1 MTGNQK
7 LMEMMEFIA
16 ALKDTRGI
24 KQKGGKLYT
33 TVADRVEAL
42 RRFGDLDFSIETSL
56 VNYQPGAESVTMK
69 AIVRYNG
76 ETVATGHA
84 EEWRKDGYVNQT
96 SALENAET
104 SAIGRALA
112 ALGLHGGEYA
122 SFNEIEIAEIKRSD
136 IKAGGKPPAPS
147 PTKPELPAPLAI
159 DPFAPAP
166 AKVGTIS
173 VVIDPPAKD
182 PQAAEVHLPLTDG
195 ETEATI
201 VMDKTTV
208 GAFIIHAV
216 ETFLPE
222 CKTKKELIDFWT
234 RNAGEIMRLEEEEP
248 VKFAEIKAAF
258 TKRKEEL
265 K

>member
-42 RRFGDLDFSIETSL
+42 RRYGDLDFSIETSL

-69 AIVRYNG
+69 AVVRYNG
-76 ETVATGHA
+76 EVVATGHA

-136 IKAGGKPPAPS
+136 IKAGGKPPTPS
-147 PTKPELPAPLAI
+147 PTKPELPAPLAN

-166 AKVGTIS
+166 AKID
-173 VVIDPPAKD
+173 VVLDARSPAKD
-182 PQAAEVHLPLTDG
+182 PQAVEVHLPLTDG
-195 ETEATI
+195 QSEATI
-201 VMDKTTV
+201 VVDKATA
-208 GAFIIHAV
+208 GSFIIHAV

-234 RNAGEIMRLEEEEP
+234 RNAGEIMKLEEEEP

>member
-1 MTGNQK
+1 MAANQK

-56 VNYQPGAESVTMK
+56 VNYQPGAESVTMR
-69 AIVRYNG
+69 AVVRFNG
-76 ETVATGHA
+76 EIVATGHA

-122 SFNEIEIAEIKRSD
+122 SFNEIEIAEVKRSD
-136 IKAGGKPPAPS
+136 IKAGGKPPEPIRVE
-147 PTKPELPAPLAI
+147 PELPAPLAVNPI
-159 DPFAPAP
+159 PDPKPLGPDAVA
-166 AKVGTIS
+166 
-173 VVIDPPAKD
+173 
-182 PQAAEVHLPLTDG
+182 VHLPVEDG
-195 ETEATI
+195 KQIATI
-201 VMDKTTV
+201 VMDKTTA
-208 GAFIIHAV
+208 GSFIVHAV
-216 ETFLPE
+216 ESFLPA
-222 CKTKKELIDFWT
+222 CKTKKELVEFWS
-234 RNAGEIMRLEEEEP
+234 RNAGEIMKLEEEEP

>member
-1 MTGNQK
+1 MTANQK

-16 ALKDTRGI
+16 ALKETRGI

-122 SFNEIEIAEIKRSD
+122 SFNEIEIAETKRSD
-136 IKAGGKPPAPS
+136 IKAGNKPPAPS
-147 PTKPELPAPLAI
+147 PTKPELPAPL
-159 DPFAPAP
+159 
-166 AKVGTIS
+166 
-173 VVIDPPAKD
+173 VVVDSPIPPPREPGPND
-182 PQAAEVHLPLTDG
+182 VEVHLPLLNG
-195 ETEATI
+195 TEASII
-201 VMDKTTV
+201 VDKTTA
-208 GAFIIHAV
+208 GSFIIHAV
-216 ETFLPE
+216 ETFLPA
-222 CKTKKELIDFWT
+222 CKTKKELVEFWS
-234 RNAGEIMRLEEEEP
+234 RNAGEIMKLEEAEP
-248 VKFAEIKAAF
+248 VKFAEVKAAF
-258 TKRKEEL
+258 TQRKEEL